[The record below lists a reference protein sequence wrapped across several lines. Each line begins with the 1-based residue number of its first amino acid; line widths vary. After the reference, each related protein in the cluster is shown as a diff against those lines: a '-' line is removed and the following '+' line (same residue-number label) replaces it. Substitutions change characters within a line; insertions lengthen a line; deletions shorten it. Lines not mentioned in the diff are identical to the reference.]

1 MKRIFLAAALCASLS
16 AMATQ
21 PGNNGGGNGGCG
33 VGQQTNGCG
42 GSTTPGNGGA
52 GGAGGHGGAGGAG
65 GSAAAIA
72 AAQARA
78 EARASA
84 IAAQQQAQQQSQT
97 SRNTNRNTVKTNVTN
112 TNTVTGGP
120 VNVSVTVPAT
130 DKAAAPQETVK
141 ETAAKEPAAAQK
153 ADTVVVDND
162 QTKYPVSTAYAAPL
176 TSSPETCMGSSSGG
190 VQGASFGVSIASTWE
205 SVKCDRRMFA
215 RSLHSLGKVDAA
227 LAVLCLEAD
236 VKAAMEAAGEK
247 CPNKKADAKRAES
260 ILNGE
265 TVSQMP
271 KPYMAGG

>member
-1 MKRIFLAAALCASLS
+1 MKRIILAAALCASLS

-42 GSTTPGNGGA
+42 GSPTPGNGGA

-65 GSAAAIA
+65 GSSAAIA

-78 EARASA
+78 EARATA
-84 IAAQQQAQQQSQT
+84 IAAQQQRQSQT
-97 SRNTNRNTVKTNVTN
+97 SRNTNTVKTNVTN

-141 ETAAKEPAAAQK
+141 EAASKEPAAAQK
-153 ADTVVVDND
+153 ADTVVVDNEN
-162 QTKYPVSTAYAAPL
+162 TRYPVSTAYAAPL

-215 RSLHSLGKVDAA
+215 RALDTMGKRTAA
-227 LAVLCLEAD
+227 IALLCLDAD
-236 VKAAMEAAGEK
+236 VKKAMEAAGES
-247 CPNKKADAKRAES
+247 CPDKKAADAKRAES

-265 TVSQMP
+265 TVSQRQPMP
-271 KPYMAGG
+271 WQAGG